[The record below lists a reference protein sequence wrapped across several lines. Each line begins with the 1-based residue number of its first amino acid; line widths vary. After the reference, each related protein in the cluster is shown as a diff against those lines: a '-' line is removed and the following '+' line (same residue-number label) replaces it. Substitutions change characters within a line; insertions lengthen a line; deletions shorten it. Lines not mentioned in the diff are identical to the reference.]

1 MQEFSTPNHTT
12 PHTPIAPMKA
22 MSSSQRPPSKPRVR
36 NPLTSLKPHYSPSQ
50 IEKDFLESGGV
61 AEDDYYSTFPED
73 VAPLNDSLTS
83 SMVSMYKDL
92 DAPKVKGEEGGVTM
106 F

>member
-1 MQEFSTPNHTT
+1 M
-12 PHTPIAPMKA
+12 
-22 MSSSQRPPSKPRVR
+22 
-36 NPLTSLKPHYSPSQ
+36 
-50 IEKDFLESGGV
+50 